1 MNMMLDERKVKLV
14 KSCLNSSE
22 MISWCARVRLTD
34 NSFLD
39 NCHKYDEHCKLSN
52 DRVSYNFI
60 SYLYNM
66 LKENGK
72 L

>member
-1 MNMMLDERKVKLV
+1 MLNERKVKLV
-14 KSCLNSSE
+14 KSCLNSSKV
-22 MISWCARVRLTD
+22 ISLCARIPLTD
-34 NSFLD
+34 NSFQD
-39 NCHKYDEHCKLSN
+39 ICHKYDVHREVSN
-52 DRVSYNFI
+52 DRVSHSFT